1 MSGLIFFLFG
11 FLFGEILISV
21 IKKMFDY
28 ILRTENLIAG
38 DFYKRKSLVCI
49 FLLVK
54 ILAGLFLNL
63 CYLKFGF
70 SLIFIFGFL
79 FLCCLIIISV
89 TDFYFM
95 FIFDEIIFFLGFL
108 SLILSM
114 IDFNKIIFFERAL
127 GFFLISIFML
137 LISFFRKESF
147 GLADIKLIA
156 ISGFVFGY
164 KNNFLVFF
172 MAVFSAA
179 IISYLMILF
188 KRKKLCDCI
197 AFAPYICISMAI
209 NFFCGEEIMAWYKN
223 FCFNVI

>member
-108 SLILSM
+108 SLILCVLG
-114 IDFNKIIFFERAL
+114 FNKINFFERAL
-127 GFFLISIFML
+127 GFFLLSIFGLKIYSLGFLKLSFSITYRKFLSVNIKVFL
-137 LISFFRKESF
+137 LGDGVDVKT
-147 GLADIKLIA
+147 
-156 ISGFVFGY
+156 
-164 KNNFLVFF
+164 
-172 MAVFSAA
+172 
-179 IISYLMILF
+179 ISYLELLIQF
-188 KRKKLCDCI
+188 FVKKIYLYLV
-197 AFAPYICISMAI
+197 FY
-209 NFFCGEEIMAWYKN
+209 
-223 FCFNVI
+223 